1 MAEIQPEVGQVAR
14 DDQGGE
20 PIQLSPMAA
29 TASFCWPTD
38 ASCSS
43 KSRDALRAASD
54 RADDSSVNQVAR
66 ARRAHVVSSV
76 MMMFAQGKVLVSR
89 KSTFGGFVSRMYLMV
104 EKVPTNGCSMKDES
118 PSLQPTRPTRGTEHS
133 EQEYADVLSE

>member
-1 MAEIQPEVGQVAR
+1 MGVNAAPAHGPKDRVAEIQPEVGQVAR

-38 ASCSS
+38 ASCPS

-76 MMMFAQGKVLVSR
+76 MMMFAQGKVSR

-104 EKVPTNGCSMKDES
+104 EKVPTNG
-118 PSLQPTRPTRGTEHS
+118 LQYE
-133 EQEYADVLSE
+133 E